1 MKPIAVHL
9 HLYYTDRWLQFKN
22 YLQNLGDYPYEL
34 YVTLPQKNEVL
45 TKEIKK
51 FHPQATVWVPPNRGY
66 DIGPFIDFL
75 HKINLSD
82 YDLILKIHTKDQKG
96 LQKTWLNGRC
106 LTKKRWCSL
115 LLQGLLGSKEICAQ
129 NIAAFTR
136 YPQLGLL
143 SSRYVITAEQ
153 EYTEHL
159 RPQIAHLLAKMG
171 YSTPT
176 QITFAAGTMFFV
188 RAGLLQ
194 KVKDCFSITDFPE
207 TGTGVVDGTMSH
219 AFERVLG
226 CVIALQGYQ
235 ISGFDRNDCFERL
248 CKLQHL
254 FRYFYSNDIT
264 TSNHHMIKI
273 CKIPVY
279 YKKVN

>member
-9 HLYYTDRWLQFKN
+9 HLYYADRWPQFKN
-22 YLQNLGDYPYEL
+22 YLKNLGNYPYEL
-34 YVTLPQKNEVL
+34 FVTLPQQNAALAE
-45 TKEIKK
+45 EIKK
-51 FHPQATVWVPPNRGY
+51 FHPQSTVWVPPNRGY

-75 HKINLSD
+75 HKINLPD

-115 LLQGLLGSKEICAQ
+115 LLQALLGSPEICTQ
-129 NIAAFTR
+129 NIAAFANM
-136 YPQLGLL
+136 PQLGLL
-143 SSRYVITAEQ
+143 SSRYVITAES

-159 RPQIAHLLAKMG
+159 RPQIAQLLAKMG
-171 YSTPT
+171 YKAPQ

-188 RAGLLQ
+188 RAGLMQ
-194 KVKDCFSITDFPE
+194 KVKECFSITDFPE
-207 TGTGVVDGTMSH
+207 TGPGVVDGTISH

-226 CVIALQGYQ
+226 CVITLQGCQ
-235 ISGFDRNDCFERL
+235 ISGFDRNDGFERL
-248 CKLQHL
+248 CKLQRL

-264 TSNHHMIKI
+264 TSHHQIIKI